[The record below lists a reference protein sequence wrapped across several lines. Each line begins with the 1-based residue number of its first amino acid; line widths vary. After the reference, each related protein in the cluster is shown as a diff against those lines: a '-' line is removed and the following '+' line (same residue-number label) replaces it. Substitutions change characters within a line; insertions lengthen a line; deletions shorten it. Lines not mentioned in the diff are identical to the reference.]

1 MKCLRY
7 VFVFLAVL
15 TAVDT
20 WAQGTACQK
29 AVKEGFREVREFG
42 EVLFPLF
49 QKALPKKD
57 YETLISSGM
66 SLKRAAWTYSK
77 MKYETHNSVKDST
90 YKAHRDSLSRLSMA
104 YGDAAERYDTNA
116 VCALLP
122 QIEEQFEATAAAIVA
137 YPWAEFDKLYETVEP
152 FYDAEVAARGMD
164 APQPKE
170 ARKKTSTDI
179 SKTLDLISNRM
190 AAWVASPIPAE
201 IQYRATLIGEEQ
213 AYYTKLVEE
222 MKATS
227 AKGDLAKFR
236 VHLTDLKVRLRNFTR
251 SYLQ

>member
-1 MKCLRY
+1 MKSLRY
-7 VFVFLAVL
+7 LFVFLAIL
-15 TAVDT
+15 SAADS
-20 WAQGTACQK
+20 WAQGTACRK

-42 EVLFPLF
+42 EVLFPLS
-49 QKALPKKD
+49 QKALSKKD
-57 YETLISSGM
+57 YGTLISSGL

-77 MKYETHNSVKDST
+77 MKYETHNSAKLAI
-90 YKAHRDSLSRLSMA
+90 YKVHRDSLSRLAMA

-116 VCALLP
+116 VCSLLP

-137 YPWAEFDKLYETVEP
+137 YPWAEFDTLYATVEP
-152 FYDAEVAARGMD
+152 FYDAQVTALGMD

-170 ARKKTSTDI
+170 GKKKTSTDI
-179 SKTLDLISNRM
+179 PKTLDLISSQM

-213 AYYTKLVEE
+213 AYYTKLVEK